1 MGIKLNT
8 ALANVRR
15 SPFQALA
22 AVAVLSVTFFVGT
35 LLSVLVY
42 SSNQAINFFETRPQV
57 IAFLI
62 NDAQPEQI
70 STLQRKLNADSRVK
84 ELKYVSK
91 EEALAIYKEAT
102 SDNPLLSEL
111 VSPSIFP
118 ASLEFSLTD
127 LNFAEEVINDVKGE
141 EIVDQ
146 VGFTASLGGEA
157 TLGAVVSR
165 LRRITWYIRLG
176 GGAFVGVLGLTS
188 FLVLT
193 IIITMKMHARSGE
206 IEILD
211 LIGARPGF
219 VRVPIVLEA
228 IIYSL
233 LGAIVGWVM
242 ALILVLYSLPSLI
255 LYFGDIPILP
265 RDTVELFTLFGII
278 LASELAIGFFLGL
291 IGSNLAVNRVRGKLW
306 RKSRGK

>member
-22 AVAVLSVTFFVGT
+22 SVAVLSVTFFVGT
-35 LLSVLVY
+35 LVSVLVY
-42 SSNQAINFFETRPQV
+42 SSNQAINFFETRPQI

-70 STLQRKLNADSRVK
+70 SALQRKLNADSRIK
-84 ELKYVSK
+84 EIKYVSK

-127 LNFAEEVINDVKGE
+127 LNFVEDVINDVKKDE
-141 EIVDQ
+141 VVDQ

-157 TLGAVVSR
+157 TLGDVVSR

-188 FLVLT
+188 FLALT
-193 IIITMKMHARSGE
+193 IIITLKMLARSGE

-211 LIGARPGF
+211 LIGAKPGF
-219 VRVPIVLEA
+219 IRAPIVLEA

-233 LGAIVGWVM
+233 LGVIVGWIM
-242 ALILVLYSLPSLI
+242 ALILLLYSLPSLI
-255 LYFGDIPILP
+255 FYFGEIPILP

-278 LASELAIGFFLGL
+278 LAGELAIGFFLGF
-291 IGSNLAVNRVRGKLW
+291 IGSNLAVSRVRGKLW